1 MGYFLG
7 LIIVLAALWLG
18 MSGIYTPLLLIL
30 ATISIC
36 ISVFLAAR
44 LETVDREGSPY
55 GRIFPILG
63 YWCWL
68 QVEIFKANWPVIKAC
83 LGANLKINP
92 ALVKVKTR
100 CESDLAK
107 TIFANS
113 ITLTPGTVTVEV
125 EGDKMLIHALFEEAA
140 TPESFREMDERS
152 YRAADGKRKEELAS

>member
-7 LIIVLAALWLG
+7 LIFVLSALWLG
-18 MSGIYTPLLLIL
+18 LSGIYEPLLLTL
-30 ATISIC
+30 GG
-36 ISVFLAAR
+36 ISVVIAILLAAR

-55 GRIFPILG
+55 GRTIPILA

-68 QVEIFKANWPVIKAC
+68 LVEIFKANWPVIKAC
-83 LGANLKINP
+83 LGADLKINP

-100 CESDLAK
+100 CESNLAK

-125 EGDKMLIHALFEEAA
+125 EGDMMLIHALFEEAA
-140 TPESFREMDERS
+140 TPESFEEMDLRS
-152 YRAADGKRKEELAS
+152 YRAADGKRKEELAA